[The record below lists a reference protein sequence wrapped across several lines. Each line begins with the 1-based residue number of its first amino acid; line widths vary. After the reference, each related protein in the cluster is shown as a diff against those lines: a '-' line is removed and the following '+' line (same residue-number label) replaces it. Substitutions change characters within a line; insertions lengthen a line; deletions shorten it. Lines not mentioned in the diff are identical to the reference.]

1 MSYTCPNKDPNF
13 PTSLT
18 GVTAKLTTEKA
29 FADFFYPKLKEAIS
43 GDHDAIDCIDSY
55 LKPDW
60 GELLDLGIPPD
71 EQPPYRHCTESG
83 LLVAAHA
90 KAAAERAGKKS

>member
-1 MSYTCPNKDPNF
+1 MSYPCPSKDAPM
-13 PTSLT
+13 SLT
-18 GVTAKLTTEKA
+18 RLTDKLTSDKI

-55 LKPDW
+55 LKPTW

-71 EQPPYRHCTESG
+71 EQPAYRHCTESG

-90 KAAAERAGKKS
+90 RVAAAAKHK

>member
-1 MSYTCPNKDPNF
+1 MPYSCPSKDPNC
-13 PTSLT
+13 PMSLK
-18 GVTAKLTTEKA
+18 GVTDKLTTDKA
-29 FADFFYPKLKEAIS
+29 FADFFYRTLKDAIS

-90 KAAAERAGKKS
+90 KASTSKKS